1 MHLILNL
8 PPETEAKLRQA
19 ATELGKA
26 PKAFALEALDEKL
39 ADEVG
44 SERTV
49 SRQEWLRQFDEW
61 VDSLERFHG
70 TSSALYASSVDWGH
84 LERS

>member
-8 PPETEAKLRQA
+8 PPETEAKLLQA

-26 PKAFALEALDEKL
+26 PEAFALEALDEKL
-39 ADEVG
+39 ADEVS
-44 SERTV
+44 SEATI

-61 VDSLERFHG
+61 L
-70 TSSALYASSVDWGH
+70 SSVKSRNPHVDDSRESIYPDRW
-84 LERS
+84 